1 MLTFSVDKF
10 SESLGII
17 YYILVYG
24 VGILAMI
31 FSVIAFQFKYRITII
46 LTNFLGQTCWV
57 VYFLLQG
64 DLMSAII
71 CGLSAVMLALF
82 SKKDK
87 WTWTTSPISIALFI
101 ALFSAISLFSFHVWS
116 DIFPLLAG
124 IFTVIA
130 NSRTKE
136 RRLRQFSVLWCLSW
150 LLNSAFKMYPVA
162 FVNDLLCTV
171 STVVSLIRYK
181 NKE

>member
-82 SKKDK
+82 SKK
-87 WTWTTSPISIALFI
+87 
-101 ALFSAISLFSFHVWS
+101 
-116 DIFPLLAG
+116 
-124 IFTVIA
+124 
-130 NSRTKE
+130 N
-136 RRLRQFSVLWCLSW
+136 
-150 LLNSAFKMYPVA
+150 
-162 FVNDLLCTV
+162 
-171 STVVSLIRYK
+171 
-181 NKE
+181 